1 MRKAFLFVC
10 CLFKSQLLYLQLH
23 NVLGVMK
30 GQPFVAFTGK
40 LKIDAA
46 VHATINDISATM

>member
-1 MRKAFLFVC
+1 
-10 CLFKSQLLYLQLH
+10 
-23 NVLGVMK
+23 MK